1 MSEGTEGE
9 TNPQAENTLD
19 KMARGMTEETGAWRN
34 LPQGDIPQGG
44 IQEGKQGGAQEG
56 DALPLIEGKMKE
68 MGQDITEETGG
79 HGDIHLHTER
89 KMKDMAQKMFKED

>member
-9 TNPQAENTLD
+9 TNPQAESTLD
-19 KMARGMTEETGAWRN
+19 KMARGMTEETGAWGN
-34 LPQGDIPQGG
+34 LPQGGIPQGD
-44 IQEGKQGGAQEG
+44 IQEGKQVGAQEG

-68 MGQDITEETGG
+68 MGQDMTEETGG

-89 KMKDMAQKMFKED
+89 KINEMAQKMFKED

>member
-34 LPQGDIPQGG
+34 LPQGGIPQGD

-56 DALPLIEGKMKE
+56 DALPLIEGKMNE
-68 MGQDITEETGG
+68 MGQDMTEETGG

-89 KMKDMAQKMFKED
+89 KMNQMAQKMFKED